1 MATAVRLPGVHGAA
15 TAGSACDDA
24 ADRAQLHGSR
34 RRAVSDLTL
43 VTLECTPVDIAMSV
57 IGEGGGV
64 YSARVLRL
72 GSQGHVRVSLP
83 LLGHTS

>member
-1 MATAVRLPGVHGAA
+1 M
-15 TAGSACDDA
+15 
-24 ADRAQLHGSR
+24 
-34 RRAVSDLTL
+34 TL
-43 VTLECTPVDIAMSV
+43 VTLECTPVDIPMSV